1 MRLTAFSDYT
11 LRVLIYLGLNDR
23 SLATIADV
31 AEAYGISENHLMKVV
46 HFLGRRGY
54 VDTVRG
60 QGGGIRLAKAPHRI
74 VIGNV
79 VRDTER
85 DLTLV
90 ECFGPSVAR
99 CPIESDCVLRDAL
112 GEALAAFF
120 NALDRYTLADL
131 LEPKARLRQ
140 ILPLAAGAGR
150 PAARSGSR
158 S

>member
-31 AEAYGISENHLMKVV
+31 AGAYGISENHLMKVV

-60 QGGGIRLAKAPHRI
+60 QGGGIRLAQAPRRI
-74 VIGNV
+74 VIGTI
-79 VRDTER
+79 VRETER

-90 ECFGPSVAR
+90 ECFGASTSR
-99 CPIESDCVLRDAL
+99 CPIERDCVLRGVL

-120 NALDRYTLADL
+120 GSLDRYTLADL
-131 LEPKARLRQ
+131 LEPGTRIARN
-140 ILPLAAGAGR
+140 LPS
-150 PAARSGSR
+150 AARIAPGTSDSGGR